1 MLTRK
6 SFIKKVEELGYTVVE
21 EENEI
26 KINKKNVTYAVAGDV
41 EQYSITFKNTPA
53 NLKSLVREYEDTRID
68 KRSGYYV
75 IPLKNLTLGGQKYIT
90 FNRVTEQFGV
100 STMLPLTEDVRIIFT
115 KEEIESDFFK
125 EQLKH
130 YIEFVEEY

>member
-6 SFIKKVEELGYTVVE
+6 SFIKKVKDLGYKVVE

-115 KEEIESDFFK
+115 KEEIESEFFK

>member
-6 SFIKKVEELGYTVVE
+6 NFIKKVKDLGYTVVE

-115 KEEIESDFFK
+115 KEEIESEFFK

>member
-6 SFIKKVEELGYTVVE
+6 SFIKQVKDLGYTVVE

-75 IPLKNLTLGGQKYIT
+75 IPLKLVDDVEKLHKEVFDEKDYKAPETIKEIY
-90 FNRVTEQFGV
+90 TE
-100 STMLPLTEDVRIIFT
+100 IKT
-115 KEEIESDFFK
+115 KAKIK
-125 EQLKH
+125 
-130 YIEFVEEY
+130 

>member
-6 SFIKKVEELGYTVVE
+6 NFIKKVKDLGYTVVE

-41 EQYSITFKNTPA
+41 EQYSTTFKNTPT
-53 NLKSLVREYEDTRID
+53 NLKSLVREFEDTRID

-115 KEEIESDFFK
+115 KEEIESEFFK
-125 EQLKH
+125 EQLKD
-130 YIEFVEEY
+130 YLEFVEEY

>member
-6 SFIKKVEELGYTVVE
+6 SFIKRVEDLGYSVIE
-21 EENEI
+21 EKEEI
-26 KINKKNVTYAVAGDV
+26 IINKKNVTYAIVGDE
-41 EQYSITFKNTPA
+41 EQYSTTFKNTPS

-115 KEEIESDFFK
+115 KEEIESEFFK
-125 EQLKH
+125 EQLEN

>member
-6 SFIKKVEELGYTVVE
+6 SFIKKVKDLGYKVVE

-125 EQLKH
+125 EQLEN

>member
-6 SFIKKVEELGYTVVE
+6 SFIKKVKDLGYTVVE
-21 EENEI
+21 EETEI
-26 KINKKNVTYAVAGDV
+26 KINKKNVTYAVVGDV

-75 IPLKNLTLGGQKYIT
+75 IPLKNLNLGGQKYIT

-115 KEEIESDFFK
+115 KEEIESEFFK
-125 EQLKH
+125 EQLKD
-130 YIEFVEEY
+130 YLEFVEEY